1 MPHALEMSND
11 MYKIIVKDI
20 IVKVPLSTLGDVVV
34 TSRRIFTVEVTSS
47 YTIQMVKNKV
57 QDLAGI
63 PPDQ

>member
-1 MPHALEMSND
+1 MTHALEMIND
-11 MYKIIVKDI
+11 MYKIIIKDI
-20 IVKVPLSTLGDVVV
+20 VVKVPLSNLGDVEV
-34 TSRRIFTVEVTSS
+34 TSRHIFTVEVTSS